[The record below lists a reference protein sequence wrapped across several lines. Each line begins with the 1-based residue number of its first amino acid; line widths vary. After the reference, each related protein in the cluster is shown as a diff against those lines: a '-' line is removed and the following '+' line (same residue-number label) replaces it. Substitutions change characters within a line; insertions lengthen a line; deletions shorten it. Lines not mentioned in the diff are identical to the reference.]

1 MSKPDMISG
10 FKLDA
15 STNCLKHI
23 AGLKLANNFNS
34 FLSFKSARS
43 GLLENS
49 KLVHLGPPT
58 APRITASLSSAL

>member
-1 MSKPDMISG
+1 MSKPDIISG
-10 FKLDA
+10 FRLEA

-34 FLSFKSARS
+34 FLSFKSALS

-49 KLVHLGPPT
+49 KLSHYGPPT
-58 APRITASLSSAL
+58 APRITASLSRAL